1 MLYSFNFDNA
11 SFDEISD
18 LLYEIASE
26 LQVQRNNSLSLVEKY
41 ACDANEGREG
51 LEDALRYIEYQT
63 EFARLYDKTASM
75 VIEAAD
81 TLTGCL

>member
-26 LQVQRNNSLSLVEKY
+26 LQVQRNNKLSLVEKY
-41 ACDANEGREG
+41 ACDANEGREEF
-51 LEDALRYIEYQT
+51 EDAFRYIEYQT
-63 EFARLYDKTASM
+63 EFAKRFDKTAAM
-75 VIEAAD
+75 IIDAAD
-81 TLTGCL
+81 TLTECL